1 MPTIDINITGGTY
14 KSRSRSLAAQKT
26 QNMYPEIVD
35 TDAKKSPFVLH
46 NWPGLTLFG
55 SVPGFDRGMFIHQGI
70 LYKVSGDTLYSIDQN
85 GVHSVIGVITGSGR
99 CVFEGIGGNL
109 IIVSGG
115 RVWVYNP
122 NPDLTNTIYSTK
134 KFNILA
140 QGDNNTQ
147 DLTFGADGLNVYV
160 VGLLLDKVHQYTLSV
175 AWDVSTAGYSGNS
188 LDVSSEDITPTGVYI
203 SNDGSKI
210 YISGNTNDSV
220 FQYDFTENYDLSTAS
235 YASKSKDISAEELQI
250 TGVTFS
256 PSGLKMYIVGTATG
270 ARAVF
275 QYDLTIGWDV
285 STAAY
290 ASKTLD
296 VSSED
301 IAPNGLAFNLS
312 GTVLYVVGDTSDTV
326 YQYNLTSAY
335 DLSTAS
341 YASKSLDVSSE
352 DTNLRG
358 LAANQNMSNIYVLG
372 TFNNTIYQ
380 YSSTKEITDSD
391 LESPNA
397 VAHLNNQAIYD
408 GDNARWCTSD
418 VGDAS
423 SITAANYATAE
434 ASPDNLSRPY
444 VFDQILYLFGE
455 KTTETWY
462 NSGVGNPPFDRIEG
476 GIFTIGLAAI
486 HSTAHND
493 NNLYFLGDDNKVYR
507 LPTKQSVSDIALT
520 HAIEG
525 YSAVA
530 DAIGLCYSFE
540 NQNFYQLTFPSENK
554 TWVYSEPTN
563 QWIELLSG
571 DGRYFGNSHAYAYR
585 KNLIADYRNGN
596 IYELDIN
603 SFDDNGTTVK
613 RIRETGPIHGGLV
626 GAPGKRVEMNR
637 FELIMEVGVGVS
649 AGQGIEPVV
658 MLSYSDDGGKTFST
672 ERWGNIG
679 HLGDYLRKVEWHGLG
694 SFESRIMRISMS
706 DPVQLSIHS
715 AAADIEVG
723 I

>member
-14 KSRSRSLAAQKT
+14 KSRSRSLTAQKT

-35 TDAKKSPFVLH
+35 DDAPKSKYVLH
-46 NWPGLTLFG
+46 GWPGLTLFG
-55 SVPGFDRGMFIHQGI
+55 LVPGVDRGTFNHQGI
-70 LYKVSGDTLYSIDQN
+70 LYKVSGNTLYLTDQD
-85 GVHSVIGVITGSGR
+85 GAHSTLGTIEGSGR
-99 CVFEGIGGNL
+99 CVFEGIGSDL
-109 IIVSGG
+109 IIVSDG
-115 RVWVYNP
+115 RVWVYNTAP
-122 NPDLTNTIYSTK
+122 GVNDFIYTGKKATGLLSGATDLFVSPDGSNVYTTITSVIQQYSIIGGDISTAEDTGNTFDPSSEEPISSGIS
-134 KFNILA
+134 FSP
-140 QGDNNTQ
+140 
-147 DLTFGADGLNVYV
+147 DGLNMYIVGTTNDTVY
-160 VGLLLDKVHQYTLSV
+160 QYILSA
-175 AWDVSTAGYSGNS
+175 AWDV
-188 LDVSSEDITPTGVYI
+188 
-203 SNDGSKI
+203 
-210 YISGNTNDSV
+210 
-220 FQYDFTENYDLSTAS
+220 STAS
-235 YASKSKDISAEELQI
+235 YASK
-250 TGVTFS
+250 F
-256 PSGLKMYIVGTATG
+256 
-270 ARAVF
+270 F
-275 QYDLTIGWDV
+275 
-285 STAAY
+285 
-290 ASKTLD
+290 D

-301 IAPNGLAFNLS
+301 NFPLSLDFNFAGTIMYVLGGTADDVFQYTLS
-312 GTVLYVVGDTSDTV
+312 TAWDV
-326 YQYNLTSAY
+326 
-335 DLSTAS
+335 STAS
-341 YASKSLDVSSE
+341 YASKSLDLSSE
-352 DTNLRG
+352 GGTMEGITVNLDGSILLAVDAGNDTVYQYNLTTSHDLSTGSYSG
-358 LAANQNMSNIYVLG
+358 LSLLISSEQIAPAGVFFDNNGTTFYLCGNNPLG
-372 TFNNTIYQ
+372 VYQ
-380 YSSTKEITDSD
+380 YSSTKEVTDSD
-391 LESPNA
+391 LETPNA
-397 VAHLNNQAIYD
+397 VAVLNNQAIYD

-423 SITAANYATAE
+423 SITAANYASAE
-434 ASPDNLSRPY
+434 SSPDNLLRPY
-444 VFDQILYLFGE
+444 VYDQILYLFGE

-520 HAIEG
+520 HAIES
-525 YSAVA
+525 YTAVA

-571 DGRYFGNSHAYAYR
+571 NGRYFGNSHAYAYR

-603 SFDDNGTTVK
+603 AFDDNGTTVK
-613 RIRETGPIHGGLV
+613 RIRETGAIHGGLV
-626 GAPGKRVEMNR
+626 GAPGKRIEMNR

-694 SFESRIMRISMS
+694 SFESRIIRISIS

-723 I
+723 V